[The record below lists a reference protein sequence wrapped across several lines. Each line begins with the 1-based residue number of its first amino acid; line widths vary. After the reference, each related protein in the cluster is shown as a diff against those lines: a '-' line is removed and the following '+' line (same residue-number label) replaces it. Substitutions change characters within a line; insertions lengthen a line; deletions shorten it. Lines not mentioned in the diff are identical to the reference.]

1 MNIKNIS
8 CILFDFDGVLIDSL
22 YVMEIS
28 WESVQKKYS
37 IPNKFS
43 EFKKFIGLPFNEI
56 LYKLNI
62 NSNFHYSIKEHYQK
76 VSSLNKALIKLNP
89 YVKEVL
95 DWLRDNSIDIGIVT
109 SKDKVRTYEL
119 VEYFQLNIKTLIT
132 PELTKLGK
140 PASEPILYAV
150 KELNVDIKKVVYIG
164 DMETDMRCAFNTKC
178 NYLHYAKGY
187 QKIINQNYG
196 GQIYSLTDIIEYIK
210 NF

>member
-1 MNIKNIS
+1 VNSKNIS

-22 YVMEIS
+22 PVMELA
-28 WESVQKKYS
+28 WESVQKKYE

-43 EFKKFIGLPFNEI
+43 QFKQYIGLPFNEI
-56 LYKLNI
+56 LFKLHI
-62 NSNFHYSIKEHYQK
+62 DISLHHYIKEHYSK
-76 VSSLNKALIKLNP
+76 VSSSNKSLIKLNP

-95 DWLRDNSIDIGIVT
+95 TWLTNNSIDIGIVT

-132 PELTKLGK
+132 PELTNLGK

-150 KELNVDIKKVVYIG
+150 NKLDVDLNKVVYVG
-164 DMETDMRCAFNTKC
+164 DMLSDMHCAFNTKC
-178 NYLHYAKGY
+178 LYLHYTNGY
-187 QKIINQNYG
+187 QKLVNQSYG
-196 GQIYSLTDIIEYIK
+196 GQIYSLKDIIEYVK